1 MMAKRKSEFKEM
13 TVQDALELARIIKHG
28 PGSSVKNYP
37 LPDKDEAL
45 ELIKAEYR
53 RSSFNWLTAQKAI
66 RLLGGK
72 KRTVNHDG

>member
-1 MMAKRKSEFKEM
+1 MAKRKSEFKEM
-13 TVQDALELARIIKHG
+13 TVQDALELASIIKHG

-72 KRTVNHDG
+72 KKDGES